1 MKRFSLQ
8 AGIFLLALVVGGG
21 VSLAASYPSKPIQ
34 FIAAGSPGGGW
45 DLTCRASAKVLQE
58 AKIVNVPIT
67 VLNQVGGSG
76 AVAYNDIVRNRR
88 ADDHL
93 LIAFSSVFTS
103 QLALGNIKGTYK
115 DITPVASMV
124 VDYGVLA
131 VKKDSTY
138 KDLKSIL
145 SAMKE
150 NPAAVSWAGS
160 SAPGGLDHFKLCL
173 LAQAYGVKPKDVRF
187 VTFQGGA
194 EALAALLGGHVAGFV
209 GDAAEI
215 AAHSEAG
222 TVQPLVILVPS
233 TPPWNLQG
241 YSHGQR
247 TGSGCGLG
255 ELAWILWTAGDVQR
269 RAGLLG
275 KGSGPDG
282 EGTRLE
288 KGDGTERLGGT
299 VSDRRDPENVHQQR
313 TGDARKD
320 PQRFRASSNDL
331 GRPHLGDRHPDPW
344 RRLFN

>member
-21 VSLAASYPSKPIQ
+21 LSLAASYPSKPIQ

-76 AVAYNDIVRNRR
+76 AVAYNDIQRNRR

-103 QLALGNIKGTYK
+103 QIALGNIKGTYK

-145 SAMKE
+145 SAMKK

-173 LAQAYGVKPKDVRF
+173 LAQAYEVKPKDVRF

-222 TVQPLVILVPS
+222 TVEPLVILSPQRLPGIYKN
-233 TPPWNLQG
+233 TPTAKELGLDVVSGNWRGFYGPPEMSKEALAFWEKALGKMVKEPGWKTVREQNAWVELFQTG
-241 YSHGQR
+241 EILR
-247 TGSGCGLG
+247 TFINK
-255 ELAWILWTAGDVQR
+255 ELATQEKIL
-269 RAGLLG
+269 
-275 KGSGPDG
+275 K
-282 EGTRLE
+282 
-288 KGDGTERLGGT
+288 
-299 VSDRRDPENVHQQR
+299 
-313 TGDARKD
+313 
-320 PQRFRASSNDL
+320 DL
-331 GRPHLGDRHPDPW
+331 GIRK
-344 RRLFN
+344 

>member
-1 MKRFSLQ
+1 
-8 AGIFLLALVVGGG
+8 
-21 VSLAASYPSKPIQ
+21 
-34 FIAAGSPGGGW
+34 
-45 DLTCRASAKVLQE
+45 VLQE

-67 VLNQVGGSG
+67 VVNQVGGSG

-93 LIAFSSVFTS
+93 LVAFSSVFTS

-145 SAMKE
+145 SAMKK
-150 NPAAVSWAGS
+150 NPGAVSWAGS

-173 LAQAYGVKPKDVRF
+173 LAQAYGVNPKDVRF

-222 TVQPLVILVPS
+222 TVQPLVILSPQRLPGIYKN
-233 TPPWNLQG
+233 TPTAKELGLDVVSGNWRGFYGPPEMSKEALAFWEKALGRMVKEPAWKKVMEQNAWVDLFQ
-241 YSHGQR
+241 
-247 TGSGCGLG
+247 TGETLRAFINK
-255 ELAWILWTAGDVQR
+255 ELATQEKIL
-269 RAGLLG
+269 
-275 KGSGPDG
+275 K
-282 EGTRLE
+282 
-288 KGDGTERLGGT
+288 
-299 VSDRRDPENVHQQR
+299 
-313 TGDARKD
+313 
-320 PQRFRASSNDL
+320 DL
-331 GRPHLGDRHPDPW
+331 GIIK
-344 RRLFN
+344 

>member
-67 VLNQVGGSG
+67 VTNQVGGSG
-76 AVAYNDIVRNRR
+76 AVAYNDIQRNRR

-93 LIAFSSVFTS
+93 LVAFSSVFTS
-103 QLALGNIKGTYK
+103 QIALGNIKGTYK

-145 SAMKE
+145 NAMKK

-173 LAQAYGVKPKDVRF
+173 LAQAYEVKPKDVRF

-222 TVQPLVILVPS
+222 TVQPLVILSPQRLPGIYKD
-233 TPPWNLQG
+233 TPTAKELGLDVVSGNWRGFYGAPEMSKEALAFWEKALGKMVKEPGWKTVVKQNAWVELFQ
-241 YSHGQR
+241 
-247 TGSGCGLG
+247 TGETLRAFINQ
-255 ELAWILWTAGDVQR
+255 ELANQQKIL
-269 RAGLLG
+269 
-275 KGSGPDG
+275 K
-282 EGTRLE
+282 
-288 KGDGTERLGGT
+288 
-299 VSDRRDPENVHQQR
+299 
-313 TGDARKD
+313 
-320 PQRFRASSNDL
+320 DL
-331 GRPHLGDRHPDPW
+331 GIIK
-344 RRLFN
+344 